1 MKTWKGNEW
10 IISYILSFTTTITR
24 QVTYFVL
31 CLKKSAKEERKSLCV
46 DVRFNRLSL
55 PFYYYHNSD
64 SNVPRS
70 ENKHS
75 LIHCLTDQLFST
87 TVWINIIFT
96 LHVIYIINYFIQLNT
111 TISNSQQR
119 QKIAWNDRSLKKPRV
134 NVWILSKSKGDG
146 FGFEIMGNLK

>member
-10 IISYILSFTTTITR
+10 IISYILSFTTITR

-111 TISNSQQR
+111 TISNSQGKR
-119 QKIAWNDRSLKKPRV
+119 KIVWNSKSSRLPIIV
-134 NVWILSKSKGDG
+134 NDWSKSK
-146 FGFEIMGNLK
+146 EMSLSWK